1 MRTKTSATPKGDPL
15 TLWIVSGSPVEK
27 MLEMKEPRS
36 EERNWIVRRRIIGRR
51 RSPTGLKSSEM
62 ASVMASPWSPT
73 RSGTASIMAT
83 TTASRTPWG
92 APACLSSIIF
102 VVVVVVVVAVELGL
116 EGLGVLV
123 FCVCCVFFFSSF
135 YVVFVLVFKKSKWE
149 RCILVLK

>member
-102 VVVVVVVVAVELGL
+102 VVVVVVAVELGL

-123 FCVCCVFFFSSF
+123 YWVCVCFLFLSMWFLFWFSR
-135 YVVFVLVFKKSKWE
+135 SKWE